1 MAHLQQ
7 QILDLIKTTLVAGAT
22 LAGARV
28 FVDREDPLQ
37 LHELPAIL
45 VDEAPDG
52 EQIEP
57 LTISG
62 ADRRALAVQI
72 NCVVAG
78 GTSVAAQARE
88 LGLQVEKL
96 IHTSAPL
103 AALCPLGIQLNAS
116 RLLISGE
123 ADRPMRMREQA
134 WTFAAAARSVTP
146 DTPL

>member
-7 QILDLIKTTLVAGAT
+7 QILDRIKTTLEAAG
-22 LAGARV
+22 LRV

-37 LHELPAIL
+37 PHELPAVL
-45 VDEAPDG
+45 VDESPDG

-62 ADRRALAVQI
+62 ADRRALGVDI
-72 NCVVAG
+72 RYIVAG
-78 GTSVAAQARE
+78 GPSVTALARE
-88 LGLQVEKL
+88 GGLQIEKL

-116 RLLISGE
+116 RLLVGGD
-123 ADRPMRMREQA
+123 ADRAMRTREQA
-134 WTFAAAARSVTP
+134 WTFAYAARSETP